1 MRGFGT
7 EKEEGGAV
15 GPSYLELVLASL
27 EDAGGAEEHGDMCV
41 VPARV
46 HLPGDPALV
55 LPLHG
60 LLQPHHTHARHRRV
74 VVSAK

>member
-1 MRGFGT
+1 M
-7 EKEEGGAV
+7 
-15 GPSYLELVLASL
+15 LASL
-27 EDAGGAEEHGDMCV
+27 EDAGGAEEHGDMRV

-60 LLQPHHTHARHRRV
+60 LLQPHTHKHGIDASSCQPSDTNLPSDRENKAASSSSRFW
-74 VVSAK
+74 A

>member
-1 MRGFGT
+1 
-7 EKEEGGAV
+7 
-15 GPSYLELVLASL
+15 
-27 EDAGGAEEHGDMCV
+27 